1 MEKALVGV
9 FRYCEIFASALRTA
23 DTLVTCLTLDS
34 EPDIVRDDG
43 GGGHLALVLAAVSPG
58 SRPEHG
64 HGHNT
69 VVTSCDSQH
78 HGHTGNNITMI

>member
-1 MEKALVGV
+1 MVVNRFFNVKTLKG
-9 FRYCEIFASALRTA
+9 ASALRTS

-58 SRPEHG
+58 SRPEYG

-69 VVTSCDSQH
+69 VVTLVTTLQ
-78 HGHTGNNITMI
+78 